1 MRQVLNVLNILE
13 DVAKAFGVQARRY
26 DETLSG
32 PELFDEGLRSGLFA
46 DYDAGLLAESLRA
59 YIHH

>member
-1 MRQVLNVLNILE
+1 MRQILNVLNILE
-13 DVAKAFGVQARRY
+13 DAAKAFGVQARCY

-32 PELFDEGLRSGLFA
+32 LELFA
-46 DYDAGLLAESLRA
+46 NYDAGLLAESLRA